1 MNVVLNCVNPLLY
14 LVINC
19 LKFVKMNWKKIVTN
33 KYIIATLAFILM
45 LFLSDRNSIL
55 DQYKLRKQ
63 LNKAQEEHEFFKQ
76 KIEEAKK
83 QKEELFTS
91 NKNLEKFARE
101 KYLMKK
107 EDEDVFVFVKKDSI
121 RQ

>member
-1 MNVVLNCVNPLLY
+1 
-14 LVINC
+14 
-19 LKFVKMNWKKIVTN
+19 MNWKKIVTN